1 MMMRPAVP
9 AQVPVQT
16 SLTGADDT
24 ARIMGRMPPLAEFG
38 APPHGGVAAHWLNL
52 RRATAYPRIFVA
64 IYLAA
69 TVVWVCLATDLVDP
83 KGKPLGYDFITF
95 WSASWLALAGESA
108 AAFDAA
114 RIFAIQRIA
123 VPASDVVFLWHY
135 PPTFHLIVL
144 PLALMPYFAAY
155 GVWLAGTFAGYAW
168 VIRRF
173 APARQT
179 IFLLL
184 AFPGTFINA
193 FHGQNGF
200 LTTALFGGAI
210 LALPT
215 RPALAGVL
223 FGLLSFKPQLG
234 LLIPLA
240 LACGRRWTSFVVAA
254 ATTAAFAA
262 ISALV
267 LGAGPWLAFWNNL
280 PLVRMVLDDGGVPW
294 AKIPSLYIFLR
305 TLGMAATAAY
315 VLHAVLAL
323 VVAAL
328 VARAWWRGTNPLL
341 AAAVLTSGAVLVPP
355 YLFDYD
361 LALLAIP
368 VAIIAWDGVQRGWLP
383 WEREVLLA
391 AWLLPLVAP
400 GFTEAT
406 GVPVATPCLVAL
418 MAIAVRRAAQDQA
431 LSRAPPDLTRN

>member
-1 MMMRPAVP
+1 MVP
-9 AQVPVQT
+9 TPPVT
-16 SLTGADDT
+16 DLAAPPRDDT
-24 ARIMGRMPPLAEFG
+24 A
-38 APPHGGVAAHWLNL
+38 AHWMNL
-52 RRATAYPRIFVA
+52 RRVTVYPRIFVA
-64 IYLAA
+64 IYLI
-69 TVVWVCLATDLVDP
+69 TSIIWVWLAVDLTDP

-95 WSASWLALAGESA
+95 WSASWLALAGEAA

-123 VPASDVVFLWHY
+123 VPASDAVFLWHY
-135 PPTFHLIVL
+135 PPTFHLVVL

-155 GVWLAGTFAGYAW
+155 GTWIATTFAGYAW
-168 VIRRF
+168 VVRRF
-173 APARQT
+173 APTQVT
-179 IFLLL
+179 TWLLL

-210 LALPT
+210 LSLQTTPV
-215 RPALAGVL
+215 LSGIL

-240 LACGRRWTSFVVAA
+240 LACGRRWTAFVVAT
-254 ATTAAFAA
+254 ATSLAFAA

-267 LGAGPWLAFWNNL
+267 LGAESWLAFWNNF
-280 PLVRMVLDDGGVPW
+280 PLVRTVLDSGEVPW
-294 AKIPSLYIFLR
+294 AKIPSFYIFLR
-305 TLGMAATAAY
+305 TLGVPAEPAY
-315 VLHAVLAL
+315 GLHAILA
-323 VVAAL
+323 VAVAAF
-328 VARAWWRGTNPLL
+328 VARAWWRGTSPIL

-368 VAIIAWDGVQRGWLP
+368 IAIIAWDAVRRGWLP

-391 AWLLPLVAP
+391 AWLLPLVGP

-406 GVPVATPCLVAL
+406 GVPVATPCLIAL
-418 MAIAVRRAAQDQA
+418 MTVAVRRAAQ
-431 LSRAPPDLTRN
+431 R